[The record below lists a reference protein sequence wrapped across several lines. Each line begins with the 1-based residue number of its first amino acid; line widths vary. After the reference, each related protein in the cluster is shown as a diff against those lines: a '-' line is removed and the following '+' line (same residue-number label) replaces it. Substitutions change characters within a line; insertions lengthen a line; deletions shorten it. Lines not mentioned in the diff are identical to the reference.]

1 MYVHECIHLRHLTHH
16 RFETSVYE
24 QICGLGKMLVIL
36 ETDTALISKN
46 DDDEDDD
53 DDDDDDD
60 EKKHCIA
67 LKIKSHNT
75 ATFFQY
81 CKTL

>member
-16 RFETSVYE
+16 HFETSVHE

-46 DDDEDDD
+46 D

-75 ATFFQY
+75 ATFFLY